1 MFQERWFQSEAEF
14 SFFDYMSKPNPGNP
28 IIAMPT
34 GTGKSV
40 VIARIIRTMFA
51 NWPHVRVMM
60 LTHDKKLIQQ
70 NAEKLVS
77 FWPTAPIGVY
87 SAGLKSRD
95 FVQPILFGGLKSV
108 IGAIKKDPLCFGHRD
123 LILIDECHL
132 LSPEDTTGYQK
143 IIAALT
149 QINPNLKVLGFSATP
164 FRMKQG
170 MLTEEGGLFT
180 DICYDVTSFDAFN
193 RLVLEGFIAPLIPK
207 PTQTQIDL
215 SAVKI
220 KAGEYNLNQLQNAT
234 EEVTEAAVKET
245 IYYGQDR
252 RCWLLFAGG
261 VENAE
266 HVANMMQGFGVECY
280 AVHSKLPEK
289 VNDERI
295 AAHRAGELRAIVNN
309 GMLTTGYD
317 NPPIDLIGMLRA
329 TLSPGLWVQMLGRGT
344 RPFNFYD
351 LSYEKQQEFWRFE
364 GHVKRNCLVLDF
376 ARNTPRLGP
385 INDPRIP
392 RKPGKGGGEAPVR
405 ICEQC
410 GVYNHA
416 SARQCCCCGTEFK
429 FDIKI
434 FKSACND
441 DLMRSSESEI
451 KRLPVAKVIYNLHEK
466 KNEAGELMSPPSI
479 RVTYFAGVKRYDEWV
494 CLEHQGLPGKRAK
507 DWWRQRHAEEPPP
520 TTFLAL
526 QRVSELRQP
535 KFIRVKVSKGQ
546 YPEILGAE
554 W

>member
-1 MFQERWFQSEAEF
+1 MIQERWFQSEAEF
-14 SFFDYMSKPNPGNP
+14 AFFDYFSKPNAGNP
-28 IIAMPT
+28 ITAMPT

-40 VIARIIRTMFA
+40 VIARIIRTMFQ
-51 NWPHVRVMM
+51 NWPYVRIMM
-60 LTHDKKLIQQ
+60 LTHDKRLIEQ
-70 NAEKLVS
+70 NAERLVS
-77 FWPTAPIGVY
+77 FWPTAPVGVY

-95 FVQPILFGGLKSV
+95 TISPILFGGLQSV
-108 IGAIKKDPLCFGHRD
+108 RGAIEKDPNAFGWRD

-132 LSPEDTTGYQK
+132 LSPDDTTGYQR
-143 IIAALT
+143 IINTLKL
-149 QINPNLKVLGFSATP
+149 QNPNLKVAGFSATP

-170 MLTEEGGLFT
+170 MLTDEGGLFT
-180 DICYDVTSFDAFN
+180 DICYDLTSFDAFN
-193 RLVLEGFIAPLIPK
+193 RLVVEGYIAPLVPK
-207 PTQTQIDL
+207 RTSSEINLTN
-215 SAVKI
+215 VKR
-220 KAGEYNLNQLQNAT
+220 AGGEFNLGQLQTAT
-234 EEVTEAAVKET
+234 DEVTEAAVKET

-252 RCWLLFAGG
+252 RCWLLFAAG
-261 VENAE
+261 VDNAE
-266 HVANMMQGFGVECY
+266 LTANLMQSFGVECY

-295 AAHRAGELRAIVNN
+295 KAHKAGELRAIVNN

-329 TLSPGLWVQMLGRGT
+329 TLSVGLWVQMLGRGT
-344 RPFNFYD
+344 RPFDWNK
-351 LSYEKQQEFWRFE
+351 LTPKQQAELWRFE
-364 GHVKRNCLVLDF
+364 GYVKSNGLVLDF

-392 RKPGKGGGEAPVR
+392 RKPGKGGGDAPVR

-416 SARQCCCCGTEFK
+416 SARQCCCCGVEFK

-434 FKSACND
+434 FKSAGND
-441 DLMRSSESEI
+441 DLMRSSQSEI

-466 KNEAGELMSPPSI
+466 KNEAGELLSPPSI
-479 RVTYFAGVKRYDEWV
+479 RVSYFAGVKRYDEWV
-494 CLEHQGLPGKRAK
+494 CLEHPGLPGKRAR
-507 DWWRQRHAEEPPP
+507 DWWKQRHASDPPP
-520 TTFLAL
+520 TTFQAL
-526 QRVSELRQP
+526 QHVSELRQP
-535 KFIRVKVSKGQ
+535 KFIRVQISKGV